1 MLSHLKN
8 CVRVLGH
15 SSPQLCPH
23 LNCGYP
29 AEKMKDNIKMIIYSY
44 NKNYYWKL
52 FIFCVNICAL
62 KIYWYLD
69 KMLLEIFCEMQL
81 LLFNFI
87 HSDSCLVYIIAE
99 LLLTSFHWHCYHS
112 IKLIFYLNW
121 SKICLFKTC
130 FIAKEDYPYMNSNN
144 KPTEVC

>member
-29 AEKMKDNIKMIIYSY
+29 AEKMKENIKMIIYSY

-62 KIYWYLD
+62 KIYWCLD
-69 KMLLEIFCEMQL
+69 KMLHVVVKWARNILWNAAVAFKFHTLWQLSSIYNRRTTSDIFSLTL
-81 LLFNFI
+81 LSFYKADILPKLKWNMFI
-87 HSDSCLVYIIAE
+87 QNV
-99 LLLTSFHWHCYHS
+99 
-112 IKLIFYLNW
+112 FYCKRRISLH
-121 SKICLFKTC
+121 
-130 FIAKEDYPYMNSNN
+130 EQQ
-144 KPTEVC
+144 